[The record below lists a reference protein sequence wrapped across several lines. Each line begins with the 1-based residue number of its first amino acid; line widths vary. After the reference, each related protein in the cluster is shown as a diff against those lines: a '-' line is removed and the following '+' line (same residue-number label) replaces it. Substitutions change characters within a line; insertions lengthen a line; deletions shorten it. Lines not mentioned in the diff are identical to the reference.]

1 MQPRPEPGEPLE
13 REVDVLRRA
22 VSLIQERLPALWS
35 FSVIEQATLAGRRVD
50 AIVSITGPD
59 GVDAS
64 LIVGAKRSVVT
75 ADLPKLT
82 ARLGS
87 LVADNKGRDDQLP
100 LVVAR
105 YLPLS
110 AQRWLEDK
118 NVAYADATGN
128 IRISLNRPGLFLRN
142 MGATKDP
149 WRGPGRP
156 RGSLKGAP
164 AARVVRALV
173 DFNPPVTV
181 PELVVRAGASTGAT
195 YRVVEF
201 LQQEALVERTP
212 RGPIVTVQWRQ
223 LIERWAEDYGFQDS
237 NVTCSYLQP
246 RGLATLLKDL
256 VAAADLRYAVTGS
269 VAAQNW
275 APYAPARSAMIYVD
289 DPERFAQRLGLREVQ
304 VGANVLLATSTYDV
318 VYDRSQNVDGV
329 SFAAPSQTVVD
340 LLTGPGRN
348 PAEAEALLEW
358 MERNPDAWR
367 R

>member
-1 MQPRPEPGEPLE
+1 VQPRPGLGEPLE

-22 VSLIQERLPALWS
+22 VGLIQEWLPSLWS
-35 FSVIEQATLAGRRVD
+35 FSVAEQATMAGRRVD
-50 AIVSITGPD
+50 AIVSITSPD
-59 GVDAS
+59 GAGAR
-64 LIVGAKRSVVT
+64 LIVEAKRSVVV

-82 ARLGS
+82 ARFSS
-87 LVADNKGRDDQLP
+87 LVADNERRDALLP

-110 AQRWLEDK
+110 AQKWLEDRD
-118 NVAYADATGN
+118 VGYADATGN
-128 IRISLNRPGLFLRN
+128 IRISMTRPGLFLRT

-156 RGSLKGAP
+156 RGNLKGAP

-181 PELVVRAGASTGAT
+181 PELVGRAVASTGAT

-201 LQQEALVERTP
+201 LQQEALIERTP
-212 RGPIVTVQWRQ
+212 RGPIVNVQWRQ
-223 LIERWAEDYGFQDS
+223 LIERWAQDYGFQES
-237 NVTCSYLQP
+237 NATRSYLQP

-256 VAAADLRYAVTGS
+256 AGAADLRYAVTGS
-269 VAAQNW
+269 LAAQNW

-289 DPERFAQRLGLREVQ
+289 DPDQFADRLGLREVQ
-304 VGANVLLATSTYDV
+304 AGANVLLATGTYDV
-318 VYDRSQNVDGV
+318 VYDRCQNVDGV

-348 PAEAEALLEW
+348 PAEAEALLDW
-358 MERNPDAWR
+358 MEMNPDVWR

>member
-1 MQPRPEPGEPLE
+1 
-13 REVDVLRRA
+13 
-22 VSLIQERLPALWS
+22 
-35 FSVIEQATLAGRRVD
+35 
-50 AIVSITGPD
+50 
-59 GVDAS
+59 
-64 LIVGAKRSVVT
+64 
-75 ADLPKLT
+75 
-82 ARLGS
+82 
-87 LVADNKGRDDQLP
+87 

-110 AQRWLEDK
+110 AQKWLEDRD
-118 NVAYADATGN
+118 VAYADATGN

-142 MGATKDP
+142 VGATKDP

-156 RGSLKGAP
+156 RGNLKGPP

-181 PELVVRAGASTGAT
+181 PELVGRAGASTGAT

-201 LQQEALVERTP
+201 LQQEALIERTP
-212 RGPIVTVQWRQ
+212 RGPIVNVQWRQ
-223 LIERWAEDYGFQDS
+223 LLERWAQDYGLQES
-237 NVTCSYLQP
+237 NITRNYLQP
-246 RGLATLLKDL
+246 RGLATLLTDL
-256 VAAADLRYAVTGS
+256 AGAADLRYAVTGS

-289 DPERFAQRLGLREVQ
+289 DSDKFADRLGLREVQ
-304 VGANVLLATSTYDV
+304 VGANVLLATGTYDV

-348 PAEAEALLEW
+348 PAEAQALLEW
-358 MERNPDAWR
+358 MERNPDVWR

>member
-1 MQPRPEPGEPLE
+1 MQSRPEHGEPLE

-22 VSLIQERLPALWS
+22 LSLIQEGLPASWS
-35 FSVIEQATLAGRRVD
+35 LRVAEQATMAGQRVD
-50 AIVSITGPD
+50 AIVSITSPD
-59 GVDAS
+59 GVAVR
-64 LIVGAKRSVVT
+64 LIVEAKRSVVT
-75 ADLPKLT
+75 SDLPKLT
-82 ARLGS
+82 ARLSS
-87 LVADNKGRDDQLP
+87 LTADNKRRDDQLP

-110 AQRWLEDK
+110 AQKWLEDRD
-118 NVAYADATGN
+118 VAYADATGN

-142 MGATKDP
+142 MGAAKDP

-156 RGSLKGAP
+156 RGNLKGPP

-173 DFNPPVTV
+173 DFSPPVTV
-181 PELVVRAGASTGAT
+181 PELVGRAGASTGAT

-201 LQQEALVERTP
+201 LQQEALIERAP
-212 RGPIVTVQWRQ
+212 RGPIVNVQWRQ
-223 LIERWAEDYGFQDS
+223 LLERWAQDYGFHES
-237 NVTCSYLQP
+237 NATRRYLQP

-256 VAAADLRYAVTGS
+256 AVAADLLYVVTGS

-289 DPERFAQRLGLREVQ
+289 DPDTFADRLGLREVE
-304 VGANVLLATSTYDV
+304 VGANVVLATGRYDV
-318 VYDRSQNVDGV
+318 VYDRCQNVDGV

-340 LLTGPGRN
+340 LLNGPGRN
-348 PAEAEALLEW
+348 PAEAQALLEW
-358 MERNPDAWR
+358 MERNPDVWR